1 MEYITT
7 PITSLDGTA
16 HAVNLRRANGDI
28 ATMLDN
34 LVELIVFTPRGS
46 FTADPDFGFEYWN
59 HEYSNVKYRDFN
71 NGHPC
76 SLDNAITRQLCQES
90 VVESLRSYAPML
102 LDITCS
108 IELDIPSTNKRYK
121 NITSKYMVNV
131 VINGRYRDGMDYND
145 YRKVV
150 TFMVEPTV
158 KTRFN

>member
-1 MEYITT
+1 
-7 PITSLDGTA
+7 
-16 HAVNLRRANGDI
+16 
-28 ATMLDN
+28 
-34 LVELIVFTPRGS
+34 
-46 FTADPDFGFEYWN
+46 
-59 HEYSNVKYRDFN
+59 
-71 NGHPC
+71 
-76 SLDNAITRQLCQES
+76 
-90 VVESLRSYAPML
+90 ML

-108 IELDIPSTNKRYK
+108 IEMDIPSTNKRYK